1 MISIFFGSTHLFL
14 FVAFVLTPSSGHFL
28 VYITGE
34 IFSARPRR
42 GYKILSIVSNFV
54 IFGEVF

>member
-1 MISIFFGSTHLFL
+1 MISIFLGSTHLFL

-28 VYITGE
+28 VYTTGE
-34 IFSARPRR
+34 KYSARPRR
-42 GYKILSIVSNFV
+42 GYKILSNVCNLV